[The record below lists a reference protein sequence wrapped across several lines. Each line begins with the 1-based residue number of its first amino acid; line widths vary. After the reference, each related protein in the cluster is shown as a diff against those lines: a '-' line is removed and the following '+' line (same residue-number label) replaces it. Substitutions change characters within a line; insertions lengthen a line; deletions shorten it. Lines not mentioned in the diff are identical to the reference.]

1 MEANIQTLI
10 PISEHN
16 GKKAISARLLHAFL
30 ESKRDFSHWIKDR
43 IQKYGLVENHDFQV
57 FVNFD
62 ENPSGGR
69 PLTEY
74 ALTIEAAKELAM
86 VEGNEKG
93 KQARQY
99 FIACEQKL
107 KEVSTPLSQLEILQ
121 QSVNLLVA
129 QERRLD
135 YVENQLSMM
144 VQKQMEAEK
153 ELKALPVSTEE
164 MQKISLRDKI
174 RLLINRYCSAVGMNH
189 QTVWDNIYQ
198 TLYYNYHVPIKSYH
212 KLSKNETWLEVAE
225 RKGHL
230 DKIHVIASNL
240 LRMKGLTF

>member
-1 MEANIQTLI
+1 METNIQALI

-16 GKKAISARLLHAFL
+16 GKKAVSARLLHAFL
-30 ESKRDFSHWIKDR
+30 ESKQDFSNWIQNR
-43 IQKYGLVENHDFQV
+43 IKKYGLIENQDYQRFN
-57 FVNFD
+57 NFI
-62 ENPSGGR
+62 ETGGR
-69 PLTEY
+69 SIEY
-74 ALTIEAAKELAM
+74 ALSMDCAKELAM
-86 VEGNEKG
+86 VEGNAKG

-121 QSVNLLVA
+121 QSVNLLVV

-135 YVENQLSMM
+135 YVENQVSMM

-164 MQKISLRDKI
+164 VPKISLRDKI

-189 QTVWDNIYQ
+189 QAVWDNIYQ

-230 DKIHVIASNL
+230 DKIYVIASNL